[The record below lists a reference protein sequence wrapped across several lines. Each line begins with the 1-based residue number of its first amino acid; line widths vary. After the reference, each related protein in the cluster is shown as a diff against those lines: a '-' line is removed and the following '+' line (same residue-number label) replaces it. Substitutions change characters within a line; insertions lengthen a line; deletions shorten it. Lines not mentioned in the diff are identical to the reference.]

1 MRFTQFQAKLQLP
14 CYRCWKVLQQQLSG
28 KLYLMLHEKKQFCFP
43 WAHRFFQDPLAILS
57 IHSLLPP
64 YHSKKYTNKA
74 TPTSSPPDIWTMWV
88 WLVFPS
94 HTIWLPSL
102 SLLVPTK
109 TWYTAHS
116 SKCLDTF
123 LQNTTVQ
130 KGARAPLR
138 KMKEKCHLHGFLQ
151 ITFTAPPAC
160 SKSPLLPPGQKK
172 EKPQKLIKTENK
184 PFRSHSF
191 EHILVFLSK
200 THHSTIN
207 HKSP

>member
-1 MRFTQFQAKLQLP
+1 MLSICTQILPGSSDHSFYSLPPSPIPFQKIYKQSYTHIISSRYLDPCECDWCFPATQFGFPASAF
-14 CYRCWKVLQQQLSG
+14 RCQQ
-28 KLYLMLHEKKQFCFP
+28 KH
-43 WAHRFFQDPLAILS
+43 DT
-57 IHSLLPP
+57 LL
-64 YHSKKYTNKA
+64 
-74 TPTSSPPDIWTMWV
+74 
-88 WLVFPS
+88 
-94 HTIWLPSL
+94 
-102 SLLVPTK
+102 
-109 TWYTAHS
+109 TAV
-116 SKCLDTF
+116 CVLDTF

-138 KMKEKCHLHGFLQ
+138 IERKVASPWFPPNH
-151 ITFTAPPAC
+151 IPAPPAC

-172 EKPQKLIKTENK
+172 EKPQKLIKTKNK

>member
-1 MRFTQFQAKLQLP
+1 MLRSPATAVKWEIIFNVT
-14 CYRCWKVLQQQLSG
+14 WKKAV
-28 KLYLMLHEKKQFCFP
+28 
-43 WAHRFFQDPLAILS
+43 
-57 IHSLLPP
+57 LLPMSTQILP
-64 YHSKKYTNKA
+64 GSSGHSFYSFPPSPIPFQKVYKQSYTHIISSRYLDHVSVTGVSQPHDLASQPQPPGANKNMIHC
-74 TPTSSPPDIWTMWV
+74 SQQ
-88 WLVFPS
+88 
-94 HTIWLPSL
+94 
-102 SLLVPTK
+102 
-109 TWYTAHS
+109 
-116 SKCLDTF
+116 CLDTF